1 MGKIK
6 CADCEKWRL
15 SSKIVL
21 GRPGSAWEY
30 HQICTGCDSLSKR
43 FVPANH
49 ELMDVSDLEGMS
61 DDSQELAS
69 PVSFDDMNMEVPD
82 VSTPLVY
89 F

>member
-1 MGKIK
+1 
-6 CADCEKWRL
+6 
-15 SSKIVL
+15 
-21 GRPGSAWEY
+21 
-30 HQICTGCDSLSKR
+30 
-43 FVPANH
+43 
-49 ELMDVSDLEGMS
+49 MS